1 MANQL
6 TAIKQDVFTLVE
18 SNVREYTE
26 RGELILPAG
35 YSVGNAMKSA
45 WLILQEAAAN
55 NRPVLETCT
64 KASIIN
70 TLLSMLY
77 QGLNPDKK
85 QCYFIPY
92 GGKLTLQRSYFG
104 SMKVARMVDPT
115 ITDIC
120 YDVVYEDDVFEIEKR
135 RGHTI
140 VAAHRRKLA
149 NIDKNKIA
157 AAYCSIFRQTDNTPT
172 LLKEEKKNIKKGRR
186 EEGACAP
193 APLPDRDYLA
203 AKYGNIVVEQY
214 ELKYRSWQQRRGFPG
229 GISYPKIAEW
239 LIADGVPQA
248 AQSSIDM
255 ADVMEEIRRQYT
267 EEQA

>member
-1 MANQL
+1 MGY
-6 TAIKQDVFTLVE
+6 IKL
-18 SNVREYTE
+18 NRN
-26 RGELILPAG
+26 LPHWQW
-35 YSVGNAMKSA
+35 YSDN
-45 WLILQEAAAN
+45 
-55 NRPVLETCT
+55 
-64 KASIIN
+64 N
-70 TLLSMLY
+70 TLLVLVR
-77 QGLNPDKK
+77 
-85 QCYFIPY
+85 
-92 GGKLTLQRSYFG
+92 LTLQATWRDTQYQG
-104 SMKVARMVDPT
+104 VVLKRGQVVTTLQGIMDQNHITKQQART
-115 ITDIC
+115 ILDRLKSTGKITVERTSKFSIITLLD
-120 YDVVYEDDVFEIEKR
+120 YDCFFENNTQNNIQITHEQ
-135 RGHTI
+135 HTEQ
-140 VAAHRRKLA
+140 
-149 NIDKNKIA
+149 
-157 AAYCSIFRQTDNTPT
+157 QTDNTPT